1 MSCAVLLI
9 MMSCAQFYLTGAS
22 LKEGSG
28 VLVADSVQ
36 CWFVALD
43 LEQMQ
48 LGFICCAD
56 IPVLQIPW
64 CYILHRPVFLQFLL
78 ASMCLSSF
86 CWQACVCLV
95 SAGKHVLV

>member
-43 LEQMQ
+43 FGTDAV
-48 LGFICCAD
+48 GF
-56 IPVLQIPW
+56 
-64 CYILHRPVFLQFLL
+64 HLL
-78 ASMCLSSF
+78 C
-86 CWQACVCLV
+86 
-95 SAGKHVLV
+95 